1 MVGEWGV
8 FTTIIDNL
16 NQLGFYGFVLPWL
29 LVFGITYGILEKS
42 KLLNKKAAGIVSLAL
57 SFFVTAYTG
66 IGSFFIGLSG
76 VGAMVITAA
85 LIVVMFFALV
95 TPPTPEGAEKT
106 IYAQRFGKIEWVLF
120 FGVVA
125 LILAWL
131 VGGETLTGISL
142 SDEAWAAILVMVV
155 IGFAVWLIG
164 GGKKGEGAPSGGG
177 GQPPE
182 E

>member
-1 MVGEWGV
+1 MVGEV
-8 FTTIIDNL
+8 FTTMVSNL

-29 LVFGITYGILEKS
+29 LVFGVTYGILEKS
-42 KLLNKKAAGIVSLAL
+42 KLLNKKAAGIVSLAVA
-57 SFFVTAYTG
+57 FFVTAYTG

-95 TPPTPEGAEKT
+95 TPPTPKEEKET

-120 FGVVA
+120 FGAVA

-142 SDEAWAAILVMVV
+142 SNEAWAAILVIVV
-155 IGFAVWLIG
+155 IGFAVWLISG
-164 GGKKGEGAPSGGG
+164 GGKKGEKTSSGGG
-177 GQPPE
+177 GQSPE